1 MKKITFLS
9 ALALVL
15 TMSLTGCKEDTQPR
29 LDYPTEFQL
38 NTPPFAHQEYIV
50 DEGGYIEFTC
60 SQADYGMGTTPQY
73 QLEVAKPAEGVEDAN
88 LTWVP
93 VEYTTTQAKM
103 VIPAEPFSMA
113 VCSAYG
119 WDDPAMAD
127 EPVPV
132 KVRCVSHIL
141 NAPADENGVSKY
153 DITSN
158 VITLDQVKVYF
169 AVKLP
174 DAIYLIGKPQGW
186 NINDGSMPLYETEIG
201 SRVYKGTYEIK
212 EGEFQFRFY
221 DEIGNWDW
229 YSIGSQNEDATVAIT
244 LTDGE
249 YTGPVFYDPATE
261 KAGKGGWQVEGWSGG
276 NVEMT
281 VNLNSMTVVFKKVD

>member
-1 MKKITFLS
+1 
-9 ALALVL
+9 
-15 TMSLTGCKEDTQPR
+15 MSLTGCKEDTQPR
-29 LDYPTEFQL
+29 LDYPTTFQL
-38 NTPPFAHQEYIV
+38 NTPPFAQQEYIV

-60 SQADYGMGTTPQY
+60 SQANYGMGTTPQY
-73 QLEVAKPAEGVEDAN
+73 QLEVAKPVAGTEDAD

-113 VCSAYG
+113 VCSAYE
-119 WDDPAMAD
+119 WDSPEMAD
-127 EPVPV
+127 TPVPL
-132 KVRCVSHIL
+132 KVRCVSRIP
-141 NAPADENGVSKY
+141 NAPKNEEGVSRY

-174 DAIYLIGKPQGW
+174 DAIYLIGQPQGW

-201 SRVYKGTYEIK
+201 SRVYKGTYNIK
-212 EGEFQFRFY
+212 AGEFQFRFY

-229 YSIGSQNEDATVAIT
+229 FSIGAQDEDATVNISF
-244 LTDGE
+244 TDGE
-249 YTGPVFYDPATE
+249 YTGPVFYDAATE
-261 KAGKGGWQVEGWSGG
+261 KAGKGGWNVENWPGG
-276 NVEMT
+276 DVEMT
-281 VNLNSMTVVFKKVD
+281 VNLVSMTVVFKQV

>member
-1 MKKITFLS
+1 MKKIAVLS

-15 TMSLTGCKEDTQPR
+15 TMTLTGCKEDTQPR
-29 LDYPTEFQL
+29 LDYPTTFQL

-73 QLEVAKPAEGVEDAN
+73 QLEVAKPVEGVEDAN
-88 LTWVP
+88 LAWVP

-103 VIPAEPFSMA
+103 VIPAEPFCMA
-113 VCSAYG
+113 VCSAYE
-119 WDDPAMAD
+119 WDDPEMAND
-127 EPVPV
+127 PVPV
-132 KVRCVSHIL
+132 KVRCVSRIL
-141 NAPADENGVSKY
+141 NAPKDENGTSRY

-158 VITLDQVKVYF
+158 VISLDQVKVYF

-174 DAIYLIGKPQGW
+174 DYIYLIGQPQGW
-186 NINDGSMPLYETEIG
+186 NINDASMPLEETEIG

-212 EGEFQFRFY
+212 AGEFQFRFY
-221 DEIGNWDW
+221 DEVGNWDW
-229 YSIGSQNEDATVAIT
+229 FSIGAQDEDATVDIT
-244 LTDGE
+244 MTDGE

-261 KAGKGGWQVEGWSGG
+261 KAGKGGWNIPGWPGG

>member
-1 MKKITFLS
+1 MKKIAVLS

-15 TMSLTGCKEDTQPR
+15 TMTLTGCKEDTQPR
-29 LDYPTEFQL
+29 LDYPTTFKL

-73 QLEVAKPAEGVEDAN
+73 QLEVAKPVDGVEDAN

-113 VCSAYG
+113 VCSAYE
-119 WDDPAMAD
+119 WDDPEMAND
-127 EPVPV
+127 PVPV
-132 KVRCVSHIL
+132 KVRCVSRIL
-141 NAPADENGVSKY
+141 NAPTEEDGSSRYN
-153 DITSN
+153 ITSN
-158 VITLDQVKVYF
+158 AVSLDQVKVYF

-174 DAIYLIGKPQGW
+174 DYIYLIGQPQGW
-186 NINDGSMPLYETEIG
+186 NINDASMPLEETEIG

-212 EGEFQFRFY
+212 AGEFQFRFY

-229 YSIGSQNEDATVAIT
+229 FSIGAQNEDNTVVISM
-244 LTDGE
+244 TDGE
-249 YTGPVFYDPATE
+249 YAGPVFYDPATE
-261 KAGKGGWQVEGWSGG
+261 NAGKGGWQIADWPGG

>member
-119 WDDPAMAD
+119 WDDPAMAE

-132 KVRCVSHIL
+132 KVRCVSRIL

-174 DAIYLIGKPQGW
+174 DAIYLVGQPQGW
-186 NINDGSMPLYETEIG
+186 TQEGTWPLYETEVG
-201 SRVYKGTYEIK
+201 SKIYKGEYDIP
-212 EGEFQFRFY
+212 EGQFQFRFY
-221 DEIGNWDW
+221 DEVGDW
-229 YSIGSQNEDATVAIT
+229 NKFSIGAQDADSPVDIT
-244 LTDGE
+244 MTDGVYE
-249 YTGPVFYDPATE
+249 GSCKYDPTTDE
-261 KAGKGGWQVEGWSGG
+261 TGKGSWQVPDWAGG
-276 NVEMT
+276 KIEIT
-281 VNLNSMTVVFKKVD
+281 VNLNNLTVVFRAV